1 MSSADPYCWPDSDC
15 LRNKLGITDPDQLR
29 EVEFRLVSVRE
40 IQAARLI
47 IPGNYGLEHLQ
58 TFHRHLFADLYQWAG
73 QSRTVDISKPGA
85 RFCHWRYIDDQVSA
99 VLSRLVEDGYLLGL
113 RREVFVDALAHYYGE
128 LNVCHPFREGNG
140 RTIRAF
146 LRQLAAAAGYLL
158 DWSELDSETN
168 VEACRLHLVTADTSL
183 LVTALRRVVRRLT

>member
-15 LRNKLGITDPDQLR
+15 LQNKLGITDPDQLR

-47 IPGNYGLEHLQ
+47 IPGGYGLEHLQ
-58 TFHRHLFADLYQWAG
+58 TFRHLFSDLYPWAG

-85 RFCHWRYIDDQVSA
+85 RFCHWPYIDDQVSA
-99 VLSRLVEDGYLLGL
+99 ILSRLVEDGYLLGL
-113 RREVFVDALAHYYGE
+113 RQEVFVEALAHYYGE

-158 DWSELDSETN
+158 DWSELNPATN
-168 VEACRLHLVTADTSL
+168 IEACRTHLATADISL
-183 LVTALRRVVRRLT
+183 LVTALRPVVRRLA